1 MTGNTDGSEG
11 LTSYYR
17 QKIEHLE
24 LTVRDKTM
32 NLRRLQAQRNELNS
46 KGTHELADVAILIMD
61 SSSVARR
68 IAIVARTRF
77 LCGGSRE
84 TNGQIQSLGES
95 QPRRQ
100 IRCGCRQSH

>member
-1 MTGNTDGSEG
+1 MTGNMDGSEG

-46 KGTHELADVAILIMD
+46 KGMVKMLRDIFWG
-61 SSSVARR
+61 R
-68 IAIVARTRF
+68 I
-77 LCGGSRE
+77 S
-84 TNGQIQSLGES
+84 
-95 QPRRQ
+95 
-100 IRCGCRQSH
+100 

>member
-1 MTGNTDGSEG
+1 MALVLFNFRGTIKSRRAKAAVPRTKIFRRINASIMTGNTDESEG

-46 KGTHELADVAILIMD
+46 KGTLARADM
-61 SSSVARR
+61 
-68 IAIVARTRF
+68 
-77 LCGGSRE
+77 
-84 TNGQIQSLGES
+84 SLN
-95 QPRRQ
+95 
-100 IRCGCRQSH
+100 